1 MRSSRFPAITA
12 TLALI
17 VICSSG
23 AASARSQGQ
32 RPLAVSFAPAAPRPG
47 DVVQV
52 IVSGAASDDSVS
64 AMLFDRKVTFEYDE
78 RRQHWRSLVGI
89 DLETKPGAY
98 SMHVT
103 RPSTSAPLV
112 QPLEIVPRQFRVRR
126 LRVRA
131 AFVDP
136 PEAALEQI
144 KRDSDALAEAYA
156 RSSPKQWKGAFLQP
170 VDGTPSSNFG
180 TRSYYNGQ
188 QRSPH
193 SGVDF
198 GGEVGTPVRASN
210 YGTVVLALP
219 MYFTGNTVIVDHG
232 MRLFSVFAH
241 LSAFNVSTGDHVAP
255 DTVVGLLGATGRVTG
270 PHLHWAV
277 RLGGARVDP
286 ISLIRAT
293 RE

>member
-1 MRSSRFPAITA
+1 M
-12 TLALI
+12 
-17 VICSSG
+17 
-23 AASARSQGQ
+23 
-32 RPLAVSFAPAAPRPG
+32 PAAPRPG

-52 IVSGAASDDSVS
+52 TVSGAPSDDIVS
-64 AMLFDRKVTFEYDE
+64 ATLFDREVTFEYDE
-78 RRQHWRSLVGI
+78 RQQHWRSLVGI

-103 RPSTSAPLV
+103 RPSRSAPLV